1 MPASGHCYK
10 KKTKHPVLGR
20 GLLEAGM
27 SANDVG
33 SLCVTRWFIHNV
45 NRKVETPPPP
55 GHARV
60 VRTMRVYTWIDAG

>member
-1 MPASGHCYK
+1 
-10 KKTKHPVLGR
+10 
-20 GLLEAGM
+20 M

-33 SLCVTRWFIHNV
+33 SLCVTSWFIHNV